1 MKTVGIIAEY
11 NPFHKGH
18 AYHIEETRSITG
30 ADCVVIIMS
39 GNFVQR
45 GTPAIAD
52 KFTRAQTALLGGAD
66 LVIELPTVYATASA
80 EFFAHGAISILNSI
94 GKIDY
99 LSFGSETDDINKLD
113 KIAQILHSEPQEYK
127 DMLKDGLKSGLSMP
141 VARKNALNA
150 LFPDTMN
157 ISEIIDTPNNIL
169 GIEYLKALHHF
180 NSDIRPIIVKRTG
193 NGYHDTDLNEG
204 FASATALRNSFE
216 QDTFKNIKNYMPD
229 KIYDLYCQNYG
240 QILPINTDDMNM
252 LLYYSLMLNKT
263 CLENFMDI
271 NSNLANKIL
280 NTLKKGDFPDHDS
293 LILSLKSKELTHT
306 RISRGILHVLLNI
319 KKTDF
324 RIIKEQN
331 YPVYGRIL
339 GFSDTGRQFLK
350 NIRKETSLKLIT
362 KLSEYSDNSKT
373 AIGMLLEKDI
383 FASNVYRNIVKN
395 KYGVVMKDDFRRVP
409 EKSHLD

>member
-127 DMLKDGLKSGLSMP
+127 DILKDGLKSGLSMP

-204 FASATALRNSFE
+204 FASATALRKLFE
-216 QDTFKNIKNYMPD
+216 PDTFENIRNYVPK
-229 KIYDLYCQNYG
+229 KIYNLYCQNYG
-240 QILPINTDDMNM
+240 QILPVNEDDMNL
-252 LLYYSLMLNKT
+252 LLYYCLILNQNN
-263 CLENFMDI
+263 LEVFMDI
-271 NSNLANKIL
+271 NNNLANKIT
-280 NTLKKGDFPDHDS
+280 NMLKTGNLPDHNE
-293 LILSLKSKELTHT
+293 LISTLKSKELTHT
-306 RISRGILHVLLNI
+306 RISRALLHVILDI

-324 RIIKEQN
+324 DMIKEQN
-331 YPVYGRIL
+331 FPVYGRIL
-339 GFSDTGRQFLK
+339 GFNDTGRQFLK
-350 NIRKETSLKLIT
+350 SIRKDTSLRLIT
-362 KLSEYSDNSKT
+362 KLSEYSNNSNRVLGDISK
-373 AIGMLLEKDI
+373 KDI

-395 KYGVVMKDDFRRVP
+395 KYNVIMNDDFRRQPVK
-409 EKSHLD
+409 E